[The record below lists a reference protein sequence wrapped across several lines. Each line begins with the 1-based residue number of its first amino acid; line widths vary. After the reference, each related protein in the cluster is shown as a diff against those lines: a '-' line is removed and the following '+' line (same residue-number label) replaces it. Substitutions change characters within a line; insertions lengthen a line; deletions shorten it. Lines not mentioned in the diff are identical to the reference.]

1 MAAPRVGELRREL
14 VRRIRA
20 LGKHGGDPRAQKYLG
35 SPYPVL
41 GLSSP
46 QMKAIISSFVRAHR
60 GLDREAVN
68 ALADALWRGKVT
80 EEKWAG
86 VSILARYPRTW
97 GDDSWRM
104 AVRWIDDAVGWGLCD
119 ALGYGPIA
127 DMLFADPAHYPEVLR
142 WTRSKNFWRR
152 RVSTYALRAFVR
164 AGNLDKPFALLERLL
179 YDPEFWVQRAVGTW
193 LRECWKK
200 DEKRTAVFLR
210 KHARGLPP
218 VTITVA
224 TERAPKQF
232 REEVR
237 RRARAKAGRVA

>member
-1 MAAPRVGELRREL
+1 MATPGVEGLRREL
-14 VRRIRA
+14 VRLIHA
-20 LGKHGGDPRAQKYLG
+20 LGKPEGDPQAQKYLG
-35 SPYPVL
+35 SPYPVV

-46 QMKAIISSFVRAHR
+46 QMKGIISAFVRAHR
-60 GLDREAVN
+60 GLDAKTVN
-68 ALADALWRGKVT
+68 ALADSLWRGRVT

-86 VSILARYPRTW
+86 ISILARYSTTW
-97 GDDSWRM
+97 DDASWRM
-104 AVRWIDDAVGWGLCD
+104 ADRWIDDAVGWGLCD

-127 DMLFADPAHYPEVLR
+127 DMLYAHPAHYPEVLR

-164 AGNLDKPFALLERLL
+164 AGDLDKPFALLERLL

-200 DEKRTAVFLR
+200 DERRTGAFLLER
-210 KHARGLPP
+210 AHGLPP

-224 TERAPKQF
+224 TERASKSF
-232 REEVR
+232 REEL
-237 RRARAKAGRVA
+237 RRAARAPRPPR